1 LTVFILVAVAVI
13 VVQINSI
20 RNERQSCIESFFQ
33 TLALPFQKALYFSG
47 KSMENL
53 VTNIREFGSLQPEN
67 KRLKEEALVLQ
78 EELARR
84 LDESSENRS
93 LRSLMHFAP
102 KYGKAGI
109 PAEVIGRDVAD
120 WFSSIQVDKGASA
133 GVKKHAV
140 AVTPE
145 GLVGCVSE
153 VSGYSSRIRLIMD
166 YRSAVPAIVSETRS
180 LGIVYG
186 GEGHLV
192 TMKYI
197 GSDSYVKPGNRVYT
211 SGLGT
216 VFPKGVLI
224 GEIISIRG
232 ESGSLFKSA
241 GIKPAVDFGALEN
254 LLLVNK

>member
-1 LTVFILVAVAVI
+1 MTVFILVAVAVI
-13 VVQINSI
+13 VVQIGSV
-20 RNERQSCIESFFQ
+20 RNERQSFIESFFQ
-33 TLALPFQKALYFSG
+33 TLVFPFQKALYFCE
-47 KSMENL
+47 KSVGDL
-53 VTNIREFGSLQPEN
+53 ITNVREFGSLQPDN
-67 KRLKEEALVLQ
+67 KRLKEEALKLK

-84 LDESSENRS
+84 RDESFENKT
-93 LRSLMHFAP
+93 LRSLVHFAS
-102 KYGKAGI
+102 KYGQEGI

-120 WFSSIQVDKGASA
+120 WFSSIQVDKGAAS
-133 GVKKHAV
+133 GVKKYVV

-153 VSGYSSRIRLIMD
+153 VFSYSSRIRLIMD

-186 GEGHLV
+186 GEGHLL

-197 GSDSYVKPGNRVYT
+197 GSDSHVKPGNRVYT

-224 GEIISIRG
+224 GEIISIRD

-254 LLLVNK
+254 LLLVKK